1 MPAPTSVPGFIDLV
15 RKSGVVDDAKLNEQ
29 FHALTSANPSATIDQ
44 VAQGFVKAGV
54 LTRFQAK
61 QMKLGRYKKF
71 VLSGKY
77 RILELIGTGGMG
89 AVYLCEHGFMKRL
102 VAIKVLPAEKLT
114 DPSNLERF
122 YREARVIA
130 AMDHPNIVRAYN
142 IEQSENLHYLV
153 MEYVDGTSLQEI
165 VARFGP
171 LEPRRVANYACQAAV
186 GLQHAQ
192 DLGLVHRDIKP
203 GNLLLE
209 RTGVIKILDM
219 GLARFF
225 LNDENNE
232 RLTERFDEKC
242 ILGTADY
249 LAPEQAL
256 TSKVDIRADLYGLGG
271 TMYFMLTGKSPVPDG
286 NVTQKLLF
294 QQKHDPP
301 PITNY
306 RQDVPAELLAV
317 VTKLMQK
324 RAESRYQSPEE
335 LIAALAPLT
344 EPTPMVP
351 PEYEMPDLCPAVAG
365 LTGHLMDK
373 QRRAA
378 ATAVL
383 ASRSGRIIRPSMPG
397 SGAAL
402 LVAGPQSPP
411 GLAHSLSDLC
421 LLNPEGSTG
430 SAVQTKGHSSSQ
442 TPVVTPG
449 PVARISLAGTAP
461 PPAVREFITGDSVP
475 GTISPL
481 TSLES
486 TAVALT
492 HSHFRTQQRW
502 LIAAIAVAGLVV
514 VGGIVFAI
522 FGR

>member
-1 MPAPTSVPGFIDLV
+1 
-15 RKSGVVDDAKLNEQ
+15 LNE
-29 FHALTSANPSATIDQ
+29 HLRTVTAANPGSTIDF
-44 VAQGFVKAGV
+44 VAQSFVKAGI

-153 MEYVDGTSLQEI
+153 MEYVDGTSLQEL

-171 LEPRRVANYACQAAV
+171 LSPPRVANYAYQAAV
-186 GLQHAQ
+186 GLRHATE
-192 DLGLVHRDIKP
+192 LGLVHRDIKP

-209 RTGVIKILDM
+209 RTGIIKILDM

-232 RLTERFDEKC
+232 KLTERFDEKC

-249 LAPEQAL
+249 LAPEQAM

-301 PITNY
+301 PVTNY
-306 RQDVPAELLAV
+306 RKDVPVELLKV

-324 RAESRYQSPEE
+324 KADLRYQSPDE
-335 LIAALAPLT
+335 LLDALARMT
-344 EPTPMVP
+344 EQSPIVP
-351 PEYEMPDLCPAVAG
+351 PDYEMPDLCPAVAG
-365 LTGHLMDK
+365 LTGHMMDK
-373 QRRAA
+373 QRKAT
-378 ATAVL
+378 ATAVM
-383 ASRSGRIIRPSMPG
+383 ANFSDRMSRPSAPG

-402 LVAGPQSPP
+402 IAAGPRSPAGHVP
-411 GLAHSLSDLC
+411 SLSDLC
-421 LLNPEGSTG
+421 LLNPEVTEASTT
-430 SAVQTKGHSSSQ
+430 QTKGFASTM
-442 TPVVTPG
+442 TPVVSPG
-449 PVARISLAGTAP
+449 PVARQAAP
-461 PPAVREFITGDSVP
+461 VRPPDRREIPTDGDIPAPDVQEPTSDFS
-475 GTISPL
+475 T
-481 TSLES
+481 TSL
-486 TAVALT
+486 TKRD
-492 HSHFRTQQRW
+492 FGRIG
-502 LIAAIAVAGLVV
+502 LIAAIAIAGMVVLGGVLYVA
-514 VGGIVFAI
+514 

>member
-1 MPAPTSVPGFIDLV
+1 MPPPTSVPGFVDLV
-15 RKSGVVDDAKLNEQ
+15 RKSGVVDDSRLNE
-29 FHALTSANPSATIDQ
+29 HLKTVIAANPGSSIDHI
-44 VAQGFVKAGV
+44 AQSFVKAGI

-61 QMKLGRYKKF
+61 QIKLGRYKKF

-102 VAIKVLPAEKLT
+102 VAIKVLPAEKLN

-171 LEPRRVANYACQAAV
+171 LNPQRVANYAYQAAI
-186 GLQHAQ
+186 GLRHAVE
-192 DLGLVHRDIKP
+192 LGLVHRDIKP

-232 RLTERFDEKC
+232 KLTERFDDKC

-249 LAPEQAL
+249 LAPEQAM

-294 QQKHDPP
+294 QQRHDPP
-301 PITNY
+301 PVTKY
-306 RQDVPAELLAV
+306 RRDVSAELLV
-317 VTKLMQK
+317 VLAKLMKKKADQ
-324 RAESRYQSPEE
+324 RYQSPDE
-335 LIAALAPLT
+335 LMEALAPLT
-344 EPTPMVP
+344 EPSLLVP
-351 PEYEMPDLCPAVAG
+351 PDYEMPDLCPAVMG
-365 LTGHLMDK
+365 LTGHMMDK
-373 QRRAA
+373 QRKAITAA
-378 ATAVL
+378 AMANNSNRT
-383 ASRSGRIIRPSMPG
+383 SRSNLTG
-397 SGAAL
+397 SGPAL
-402 LVAGPQSPP
+402 LTTSVTPP
-411 GLAHSLSDLC
+411 AIAASLSDLC
-421 LLNPEGSTG
+421 LLNPDGSRET
-430 SAVQTKGHSSSQ
+430 AAQTKGFASTM
-442 TPVVTPG
+442 TPVVSPG
-449 PVARISLAGTAP
+449 PLARSASIFATP
-461 PPAVREFITGDSVP
+461 PPPSPRNIP
-475 GTISPL
+475 GNFTPAS
-481 TSLES
+481 SFS
-486 TAVALT
+486 TADPESA
-492 HSHFRTQQRW
+492 HSEAAHSSPQRKW
-502 LIAAIAVAGLVV
+502 LIGAIAVAGLVV
-514 VGGIVFAI
+514 LGGILFVAF
-522 FGR
+522 RP